1 MEGTSIADDEQVA
14 TVKKAYIDLGIDCTI
29 SR

>member
-1 MEGTSIADDEQVA
+1 VIFYYFP
-14 TVKKAYIDLGIDCTI
+14 KKIMGIDCTI